1 MKNLTL
7 IIPAKNEK
15 ESLPYVLDEIKNL
28 DCKKKVLLAS
38 DDLETIDAIKNLD
51 VEIVYQDNR
60 GFGDALISGINSVDT
75 DYFCIFNADG
85 SFDPSE
91 LTNMMLLIKESN
103 SDFIFASRY
112 QDNSGS
118 KDDTIITLIGN
129 TIFTL
134 LGKIFFIEIN
144 VIWSRG
150 KDYYTSAEWRGTKK
164 LDGGTLLNQASHYVD
179 LMFWLF
185 GKPVLTQSLRTKL
198 KADIETEDTFSA
210 NLLLENNIHCSFNAT
225 TTAYEKISR
234 VRY

>member
-15 ESLPYVLDEIKNL
+15 ESLPYVLDEIKNF

-51 VEIVYQDNR
+51 AEIVYQNNR

-91 LTNMMLLIKESN
+91 LANMMLLIKESN

-134 LGKIFFIEIN
+134 LGKIFFRLPITDIL
-144 VIWSRG
+144 
-150 KDYYTSAEWRGTKK
+150 YTYVLGHTKK
-164 LDGGTLLNQASHYVD
+164 AKELELSIKDFGFCVELPIKAKRMNMKLLSSSSYERKRIAGFKKVSAFKDGLSRLIH
-179 LMFWLF
+179 MIKLF
-185 GKPVLTQSLRTKL
+185 IKNK
-198 KADIETEDTFSA
+198 K
-210 NLLLENNIHCSFNAT
+210 
-225 TTAYEKISR
+225 
-234 VRY
+234 

>member
-38 DDLETIDAIKNLD
+38 DDLETIDAIKNPD

-134 LGKIFFIEIN
+134 LGKIFFRLPITDIL
-144 VIWSRG
+144 
-150 KDYYTSAEWRGTKK
+150 YTYVLGHTKK
-164 LDGGTLLNQASHYVD
+164 AKELELSIKDFGFCVELPIKAKRMNMKLLSSSSYERKRIAGFKKVSAFKDGLSILIH
-179 LMFWLF
+179 MIKLF
-185 GKPVLTQSLRTKL
+185 IKNK
-198 KADIETEDTFSA
+198 K
-210 NLLLENNIHCSFNAT
+210 
-225 TTAYEKISR
+225 
-234 VRY
+234 

>member
-1 MKNLTL
+1 VKNLTL

-134 LGKIFFIEIN
+134 LGKIFFRLPITDIL
-144 VIWSRG
+144 
-150 KDYYTSAEWRGTKK
+150 YTYVLGHTKK
-164 LDGGTLLNQASHYVD
+164 AKELELSIKDFGFCVELPIKAKRMNMKLLSSSSYERKRIAGFKKVSAFKDGLSILIH
-179 LMFWLF
+179 MIKLF
-185 GKPVLTQSLRTKL
+185 IKTK
-198 KADIETEDTFSA
+198 K
-210 NLLLENNIHCSFNAT
+210 
-225 TTAYEKISR
+225 
-234 VRY
+234 

>member
-1 MKNLTL
+1 VKNLTL

-134 LGKIFFIEIN
+134 LGKIFFRLPITDIL
-144 VIWSRG
+144 
-150 KDYYTSAEWRGTKK
+150 YTYVLGHTKK
-164 LDGGTLLNQASHYVD
+164 AKELELSIKDFGFCVELPIKAKRMNMKLLSSSSYERKRIAGFKKVSAFKDGLLILIH
-179 LMFWLF
+179 MIKLF
-185 GKPVLTQSLRTKL
+185 IKNK
-198 KADIETEDTFSA
+198 K
-210 NLLLENNIHCSFNAT
+210 
-225 TTAYEKISR
+225 
-234 VRY
+234 

>member
-1 MKNLTL
+1 VKNLTL

-28 DCKKKVLLAS
+28 DCKKKVILAS

-51 VEIVYQDNR
+51 AEIVYQNNR

-134 LGKIFFIEIN
+134 LGKIFFRLPITDIL
-144 VIWSRG
+144 
-150 KDYYTSAEWRGTKK
+150 YTYVLGHTKK
-164 LDGGTLLNQASHYVD
+164 AKELELSIKDFGFCVELPIKAKRMNMKLLSSSSYERKRIAGFKKVSAFKDGLLILIH
-179 LMFWLF
+179 MIKLF
-185 GKPVLTQSLRTKL
+185 IKNK
-198 KADIETEDTFSA
+198 K
-210 NLLLENNIHCSFNAT
+210 
-225 TTAYEKISR
+225 
-234 VRY
+234 

>member
-1 MKNLTL
+1 VKNLTL

-38 DDLETIDAIKNLD
+38 DDLETIDAIKNPD

-134 LGKIFFIEIN
+134 LGKIFFRLPITDIL
-144 VIWSRG
+144 
-150 KDYYTSAEWRGTKK
+150 YTYVLGHTKK
-164 LDGGTLLNQASHYVD
+164 AKELELSIKDFGFCVELPIKAKRMNMKLLSSSSYERKRIAGFKKVSAFKDGLSILIH
-179 LMFWLF
+179 MIKLF
-185 GKPVLTQSLRTKL
+185 IKNK
-198 KADIETEDTFSA
+198 K
-210 NLLLENNIHCSFNAT
+210 
-225 TTAYEKISR
+225 
-234 VRY
+234 